1 MNGMRRLLL
10 LSVLAAALV
19 GVPAAFAA
27 SAGRFVTVTGH
38 GVVTVA
44 PNQVTIDAGVTT
56 TATSAKT
63 ALANNATAMTKVIA
77 ALKQVGYKT
86 LQTQEV
92 SLNPNTNAKGHVVGY
107 TANNTVTVTAK
118 ISSAGDLI
126 DAAVG
131 AGANNVDGPTLGVAN
146 QSLVYNTALQRAVA
160 NAREKAMAL
169 AKAGGFHIGKVLNI
183 TEQSSPS
190 PIQFSAP
197 AAKSAGGAPPTPV
210 VGGTQQVTA
219 DVQVSFAIA

>member
-19 GVPAAFAA
+19 AVPAALA
-27 SAGRFVTVTGH
+27 SGAGRFVTVTGH

-56 TATSAKT
+56 TAASAKV
-63 ALANNATAMTKVIA
+63 ALANNATAMNKVIA
-77 ALKQVGYKT
+77 ALKGVGYKT
-86 LQTQEV
+86 LQTQQV
-92 SLNPNTNAKGHVVGY
+92 SLNPNTNAKGHVTGY
-107 TANNTVTVTAK
+107 TANDTVTVTGK
-118 ISSAGDLI
+118 IADAGALI

-131 AGANNVDGPTLGVAN
+131 AGANNVNGPTLGVSN
-146 QSLVYNTALQRAVA
+146 QSLVYNTALQRAVG
-160 NAREKAMAL
+160 NAKAKAKAL
-169 AKAGGFHIGKVLNI
+169 AQAGGFHIGRVLNI
-183 TEQSSPS
+183 VEQSSPT

-197 AAKSAGGAPPTPV
+197 AAKSAGGTPV

-219 DVQVSFAIA
+219 DVTVSFAIS

>member
-19 GVPAAFAA
+19 AVPAALAA
-27 SAGRFVTVTGH
+27 TAGRFVTVTGH

-86 LQTQEV
+86 LQTQQV
-92 SLNPNTNAKGHVVGY
+92 SLNPNTNAKGHVTGY
-107 TANNTVTVTAK
+107 TANDTVTVTGK
-118 ISSAGDLI
+118 IANAGALI

-131 AGANNVDGPTLGVAN
+131 AGANNVDGPTLGVSN
-146 QSLVYNTALQRAVA
+146 QALVYNTALQRAVA
-160 NAREKAMAL
+160 NARAKAKAL
-169 AKAGGFHIGKVLNI
+169 AKAGGFRIGRVLNI
-183 TEQSSPS
+183 VEQSSPT
-190 PIQFSAP
+190 PLQFSAP
-197 AAKSAGGAPPTPV
+197 AAKSAGAPPTPV

-219 DVQVSFAIA
+219 DVQVSFAIG

>member
-1 MNGMRRLLL
+1 MKRLLL

-19 GVPAAFAA
+19 AVPAAFAA
-27 SAGRFVTVTGH
+27 SATRAVTVTGH

-56 TATSAKT
+56 TADSAKA

-86 LQTQEV
+86 LQTQQV
-92 SLNPNTNAKGHVVGY
+92 SLNPITNAKGKVTGY
-107 TANNTVTVTAK
+107 TAQDIVTVTGK
-118 ISSAGDLI
+118 IASAGDLI

-131 AGANNVDGPTLGVAN
+131 AGANNIDGPTLGVSN
-146 QSLVYNTALQRAVA
+146 QNLVYNTALQRAVV
-160 NAREKAMAL
+160 NARAKAKAL
-169 AKAGGFHIGKVLNI
+169 AHAGGFKVGRVLSI
-183 TEQSSPS
+183 SEQSSLT
-190 PIQFSAP
+190 PITFNSAP
-197 AAKSAGGAPPTPV
+197 AAAKSPSTPV

-219 DVQVSFAIA
+219 DVQITFAIA